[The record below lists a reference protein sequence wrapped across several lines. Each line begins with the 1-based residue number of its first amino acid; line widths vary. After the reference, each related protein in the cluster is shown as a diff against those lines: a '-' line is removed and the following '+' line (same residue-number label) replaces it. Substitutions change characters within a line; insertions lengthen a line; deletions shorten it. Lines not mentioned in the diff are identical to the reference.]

1 MDSDLPPETSA
12 PPVSAPPPP
21 IHRPPPVI
29 PPPPTPPPFPPR
41 RPGSGVGLKIFAAL
55 LVVVLAISLLFNLS
69 YFVTSF
75 TGNRVKL
82 SRNDGYG
89 PRMDEAVVKESASE
103 TTNKIVM
110 IPVEGVISG
119 DALQQG
125 GYSIVTLVKEELKRA
140 KENDNVRAVILRVNS
155 PGGEVLASDEI
166 AKAIRNF
173 ENGCNKPVVV
183 SMGSL
188 AASGGYYISAPCD
201 WIVANELTITGSIGV
216 IMHGLNYRGLLDK
229 VGVRPEVFKSG
240 KFKDMLSPTKSADEE
255 TPEERQMIQDLI
267 NETFGKFKSVV
278 ADGRRNSFEH
288 EHGKMLNADW
298 QDYADGRILSGKEAY
313 KLGFV
318 DEVGDFEDAVERAK
332 QLAHIKHADIIT
344 YQEIF
349 DLSNLF
355 HMFGESNAKS
365 VKIELGVD
373 IPKLHAG
380 YLYFLSSTY
389 LQ

>member
-1 MDSDLPPETSA
+1 MDSELPPENNV
-12 PPVSAPPPP
+12 PPVSPAQPPPP
-21 IHRPPPVI
+21 INRPPPVI
-29 PPPPTPPPFPPR
+29 APAPAPFPAQRAPSR
-41 RPGSGVGLKIFAAL
+41 GTGWKVFSII
-55 LVVVLAISLLFNLS
+55 LVVVLAISLLVNFQYIVS
-69 YFVTSF
+69 SVF
-75 TGNRVKL
+75 GDKVKIG
-82 SRNDGYG
+82 RNNGYG
-89 PRMDEAVVKESASE
+89 PRLDEVTMKESTS
-103 TTNKIVM
+103 TNKIAV
-110 IPVEGVISG
+110 IPVEGIISG
-119 DALQQG
+119 DSMEQA

-140 KENDNVRAVILRVNS
+140 QENDDVRAVVLKVNS

-166 AKAIRNF
+166 AKAIRKF
-173 ENGCNKPVVV
+173 QTDCNKPVVV

-229 VGVRPEVFKSG
+229 VGVRPQVFKSG
-240 KFKDMLSPTKSADEE
+240 KFKDMLSPTKSPDEE
-255 TPEERQMIQDLI
+255 SPEERQMIQALI
-267 NETFGKFKSVV
+267 DETFGKFKSVV
-278 ADGRRNSFEH
+278 ADGRRSAFEH
-288 EHGKMLNADW
+288 QHGKQLSADW

-318 DEVGDFEDAVERAK
+318 DEVGDFDDAVERAK
-332 QLAHIKHADIIT
+332 QLVHIKKAEVVT
-344 YQEIF
+344 YQQVF